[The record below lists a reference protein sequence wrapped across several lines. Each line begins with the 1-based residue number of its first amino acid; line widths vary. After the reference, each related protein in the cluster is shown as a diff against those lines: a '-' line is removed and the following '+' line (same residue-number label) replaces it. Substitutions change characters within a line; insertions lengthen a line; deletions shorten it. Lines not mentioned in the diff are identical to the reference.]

1 MKLIVGR
8 ERARGRVGVV
18 GAGAVSAFGFG
29 WRGLGEAVAAGRP
42 SFAPSRELSASHPGT
57 TASEVPPIP
66 DAEDAGDAR
75 QRKLMSRPARLAAIG
90 ARKALA
96 DAGWREATRAGRGA
110 AASASTSRTPL
121 PIGYFLGVG
130 ASGASMAEVTA
141 LLRASFDDHGFSVA
155 RCGEH
160 GLNACNPLFPFQIL
174 NNFTLCHGAILEG
187 LGGPNAAF
195 YSRGA
200 GTVTALLEAAYS
212 ILEGDCEQALAGGA
226 DSALH
231 PVTFCELR
239 NGGHLQGGLVPGEG
253 AGLLALARIPVG
265 ASITSSAEASAPPA
279 PLAML
284 EVCALESAG
293 SRGLHGAC
301 DAVMASIPG
310 EAVDVVILA
319 PWGDEPRRALHDRA
333 SVSFPA
339 ARLIDMSAALGD
351 ALAASPALAWIAAL
365 DLLVARAA
373 RRVLV
378 LSAGID
384 GDLGAVVLAGVGSG
398 PEGSAPVFA
407 LEGSS

>member
-1 MKLIVGR
+1 M
-8 ERARGRVGVV
+8 
-18 GAGAVSAFGFG
+18 
-29 WRGLGEAVAAGRP
+29 
-42 SFAPSRELSASHPGT
+42 T
-57 TASEVPPIP
+57 
-66 DAEDAGDAR
+66 
-75 QRKLMSRPARLAAIG
+75 
-90 ARKALA
+90 
-96 DAGWREATRAGRGA
+96 
-110 AASASTSRTPL
+110 
-121 PIGYFLGVG
+121 
-130 ASGASMAEVTA
+130 EVTA
-141 LLRASFDDHGFSVA
+141 LLRASFDDRGFSVA
-155 RCGEH
+155 RCGDQ

-200 GTVTALLEAAYS
+200 GTVTALMEAAYS

-253 AGLLALARIPVG
+253 AGLLALARIPAG
-265 ASITSSAEASAPPA
+265 ASITSAEPGAHAI

-284 EVCALESAG
+284 EACVLESAG
-293 SRGLHGAC
+293 SRGLQGAC
-301 DAVMASIPG
+301 DAAVASLPG
-310 EAVDVVILA
+310 DAVDVVILA
-319 PWGDEPRRALHDRA
+319 PWGDAPRQALHDRA

-339 ARLIDMSAALGD
+339 ARLLDVSAALGD

-365 DLLVARAA
+365 DLLVAGAA

-398 PEGSAPVFA
+398 PEESTRVHGP
-407 LEGSS
+407 EGSS

>member
-42 SFAPSRELSASHPGT
+42 GFAPSRELAASHPGT
-57 TASEVPPIP
+57 PASEVPPIP

-90 ARKALA
+90 ARKALV

-110 AASASTSRTPL
+110 AASASAPS

-130 ASGASMAEVTA
+130 ASGASMTEVTA
-141 LLRASFDDHGFSVA
+141 LLRASFDDRGFSVA

-239 NGGHLQGGLVPGEG
+239 RGGHLQGGLVPGEG
-253 AGLLALARIPVG
+253 AGLLALARIPAG
-265 ASITSSAEASAPPA
+265 ASITSSAEPGAPPA

-284 EVCALESAG
+284 EACALESAG
-293 SRGLHGAC
+293 SRGLQGAY
-301 DAVMASIPG
+301 DAAVASIPG

-319 PWGDEPRRALHDRA
+319 PWGDAPRRALHDRA

-351 ALAASPALAWIAAL
+351 ALAASPALAWITAL

-398 PEGSAPVFA
+398 PEGSAPVHA

>member
-1 MKLIVGR
+1 VKLVVGR

-42 SFAPSRELSASHPGT
+42 SFAPSRELAASHPGT
-57 TASEVPPIP
+57 PASEVPPIP
-66 DAEDAGDAR
+66 EIEDAGDAR

-110 AASASTSRTPL
+110 AASAPAPS

-130 ASGASMAEVTA
+130 ASGASMTEVTA

-253 AGLLALARIPVG
+253 AGLLALARIPAG
-265 ASITSSAEASAPPA
+265 ASIPSAEPGATSV

-284 EVCALESAG
+284 EACALESAG
-293 SRGLHGAC
+293 SRGLQGAY
-301 DAVMASIPG
+301 DIAVASIPV
-310 EAVDVVILA
+310 EAVDAVILA
-319 PWGDEPRRALHDRA
+319 PWGDAPRRALHDRA
-333 SVSFPA
+333 SVSFPG
-339 ARLIDMSAALGD
+339 ARIIDASAALGD

-398 PEGSAPVFA
+398 REDTTSVRGPEV
-407 LEGSS
+407 SS